1 MGIAKE
7 LATHMTTDDL
17 ACREFVELVT
27 DYLENRL
34 PSEERLRFEQH
45 MSGCDGCTTYLK
57 QMRQTIQLVGKITE
71 DSLSPDVREELLN
84 RFRNWKRS

>member
-7 LATHMTTDDL
+7 LATRMTTDDL